1 MYYVYYHNY
10 PCRTPQLHFLRF
22 NQKHEGGGIKDM
34 LFSQCQ
40 KHGGTHTPKHPMI
53 YATGGN

>member
-22 NQKHEGGGIKDM
+22 NQKHEGGGDKRHVILPMSKTWWNTYP
-34 LFSQCQ
+34 Q
-40 KHGGTHTPKHPMI
+40 TPYDLRHWR
-53 YATGGN
+53 